1 MESLGPRVYSFEK
14 GLSYETRPNGLVV
27 KKKHMYGVQNH
38 PSCRNTRW
46 LIGVLEMDWFRI

>member
-27 KKKHMYGVQNH
+27 KK
-38 PSCRNTRW
+38 NTCTVFKTIP
-46 LIGVLEMDWFRI
+46 LAETLAG